1 MGTNHLFY
9 YRGSK
14 DKSRTQLIDSLIIL
28 CFFQNNEYSFWLS
41 LAKTDSLNLQR
52 DMKANKLF
60 LLAGFLLSGSMIPI
74 TAQNKKEKKQQRE
87 QAVREAVDAKAYKI
101 NVDRVMP
108 MKGGSKHLTSDYS
121 LEIRNDSVYSYL
133 PYFGVAYNVPYGG
146 GKGLN
151 FSAPLS
157 EYTSTYSKKGNA
169 KITLKVRN
177 EEDSYLY
184 NITIYPNGSSNIQV
198 TPTNRQSISF
208 SGEMDLKKK
217 E

>member
-1 MGTNHLFY
+1 
-9 YRGSK
+9 
-14 DKSRTQLIDSLIIL
+14 
-28 CFFQNNEYSFWLS
+28 
-41 LAKTDSLNLQR
+41 
-52 DMKANKLF
+52 
-60 LLAGFLLSGSMIPI
+60 MIPI

-151 FSAPLS
+151 LFAFISLCRFSESVLAKDS
-157 EYTSTYSKKGNA
+157 QKEYS
-169 KITLKVRN
+169 L
-177 EEDSYLY
+177 
-184 NITIYPNGSSNIQV
+184 
-198 TPTNRQSISF
+198 F
-208 SGEMDLKKK
+208 
-217 E
+217 

>member
-1 MGTNHLFY
+1 
-9 YRGSK
+9 
-14 DKSRTQLIDSLIIL
+14 
-28 CFFQNNEYSFWLS
+28 
-41 LAKTDSLNLQR
+41 
-52 DMKANKLF
+52 MKANKLF
-60 LLAGFLLSGSMIPI
+60 LLASLLLSGSMIPI

-157 EYTSTYSKKGNA
+157 EYTSGYSVNVSKK
-169 KITLKVRN
+169 
-177 EEDSYLY
+177 
-184 NITIYPNGSSNIQV
+184 
-198 TPTNRQSISF
+198 
-208 SGEMDLKKK
+208 
-217 E
+217 

>member
-1 MGTNHLFY
+1 
-9 YRGSK
+9 
-14 DKSRTQLIDSLIIL
+14 
-28 CFFQNNEYSFWLS
+28 
-41 LAKTDSLNLQR
+41 
-52 DMKANKLF
+52 MKANKLF
-60 LLAGFLLSGSMIPI
+60 LLASLLLSGSMIPI

-121 LEIRNDSVYSYL
+121 LEIRN
-133 PYFGVAYNVPYGG
+133 VPFGG

-177 EEDSYLY
+177 EEDNYLY

>member
-1 MGTNHLFY
+1 
-9 YRGSK
+9 
-14 DKSRTQLIDSLIIL
+14 
-28 CFFQNNEYSFWLS
+28 
-41 LAKTDSLNLQR
+41 
-52 DMKANKLF
+52 MKANKLF
-60 LLAGFLLSGSMIPI
+60 LLASLLLSGSMIPI
-74 TAQNKKEKKQQRE
+74 TAQNKKKQQRE

-169 KITLKVRN
+169 KITLEVRN
-177 EEDSYLY
+177 EEDNYLY
-184 NITIYPNGSSNIQV
+184 NITSNIQV

>member
-1 MGTNHLFY
+1 
-9 YRGSK
+9 
-14 DKSRTQLIDSLIIL
+14 
-28 CFFQNNEYSFWLS
+28 
-41 LAKTDSLNLQR
+41 
-52 DMKANKLF
+52 MKANKLF
-60 LLAGFLLSGSMIPI
+60 LLASLLLSGSMIPI

-108 MKGGSKHLTSDYS
+108 MKGGSKHLTSNYS

-169 KITLKVRN
+169 KITLEVRN
-177 EEDSYLY
+177 EEDNYLY

-208 SGEMDLKKK
+208 SGEIDLKKK

>member
-1 MGTNHLFY
+1 
-9 YRGSK
+9 
-14 DKSRTQLIDSLIIL
+14 
-28 CFFQNNEYSFWLS
+28 
-41 LAKTDSLNLQR
+41 
-52 DMKANKLF
+52 MKANKLF
-60 LLAGFLLSGSMIPI
+60 LLASLLLSGSMIPI

-87 QAVREAVDAKAYKI
+87 QAVREAVDTKAYKI

-157 EYTSTYSKKGNA
+157 EYTSAYNKKGNA

-177 EEDSYLY
+177 EEDNYLY
-184 NITIYPNGSSNIQV
+184 NIIIYPNGSSNIQV

>member
-1 MGTNHLFY
+1 MAIFG
-9 YRGSK
+9 K
-14 DKSRTQLIDSLIIL
+14 DRFTKPTERYES
-28 CFFQNNEYSFWLS
+28 
-41 LAKTDSLNLQR
+41 
-52 DMKANKLF
+52 
-60 LLAGFLLSGSMIPI
+60 LLAGLLLSGSMIPI

-177 EEDSYLY
+177 EEDS
-184 NITIYPNGSSNIQV
+184 SNIQV

>member
-1 MGTNHLFY
+1 
-9 YRGSK
+9 
-14 DKSRTQLIDSLIIL
+14 
-28 CFFQNNEYSFWLS
+28 
-41 LAKTDSLNLQR
+41 
-52 DMKANKLF
+52 MKANKLF
-60 LLAGFLLSGSMIPI
+60 LLASFFLSSSLTPI
-74 TAQNKKEKKQQRE
+74 AAQSKKEKKQQTE
-87 QAVREAVDAKAYKI
+87 QAVREAVDAKTYKI

-133 PYFGVAYNVPYGG
+133 PYFGG

-157 EYTSTYSKKGNA
+157 EYTSAYNKKGNA

-177 EEDSYLY
+177 EEDNYLY
-184 NITIYPNGSSNIQV
+184 NIIIYPNGSSNIQV

>member
-1 MGTNHLFY
+1 
-9 YRGSK
+9 
-14 DKSRTQLIDSLIIL
+14 
-28 CFFQNNEYSFWLS
+28 
-41 LAKTDSLNLQR
+41 
-52 DMKANKLF
+52 MKANKLF
-60 LLAGFLLSGSMIPI
+60 LLASLLLSGSMIPI

-177 EEDSYLY
+177 EEDNYLY

-208 SGEMDLKKK
+208 SGEMDLKKNEGGNLAASK
-217 E
+217 IRNLECPSYEICLIDYGCGKFNRKIHIMEQYP

>member
-1 MGTNHLFY
+1 
-9 YRGSK
+9 
-14 DKSRTQLIDSLIIL
+14 
-28 CFFQNNEYSFWLS
+28 
-41 LAKTDSLNLQR
+41 
-52 DMKANKLF
+52 MKANKLF
-60 LLAGFLLSGSMIPI
+60 LLASLLLSGSMIPI

-157 EYTSTYSKKGNA
+157 EYTSAYNKKGNA
-169 KITLKVRN
+169 KITLEVRN
-177 EEDSYLY
+177 EEDNYLY

>member
-1 MGTNHLFY
+1 
-9 YRGSK
+9 
-14 DKSRTQLIDSLIIL
+14 
-28 CFFQNNEYSFWLS
+28 
-41 LAKTDSLNLQR
+41 
-52 DMKANKLF
+52 MKANKLF
-60 LLAGFLLSGSMIPI
+60 LLAGLLLSGSMIPI

-133 PYFGVAYNVPYGG
+133 PYFGV

-177 EEDSYLY
+177 EEDNYLY

>member
-1 MGTNHLFY
+1 
-9 YRGSK
+9 
-14 DKSRTQLIDSLIIL
+14 
-28 CFFQNNEYSFWLS
+28 
-41 LAKTDSLNLQR
+41 
-52 DMKANKLF
+52 
-60 LLAGFLLSGSMIPI
+60 
-74 TAQNKKEKKQQRE
+74 
-87 QAVREAVDAKAYKI
+87 
-101 NVDRVMP
+101 

-177 EEDSYLY
+177 EEDNYLY
-184 NITIYPNGSSNIQV
+184 NIIIYPMAAVTYSHPYKQTIYFFLRRNGS
-198 TPTNRQSISF
+198 
-208 SGEMDLKKK
+208 K
-217 E
+217 EERMNHK

>member
-1 MGTNHLFY
+1 MFLIISEIYLFLF
-9 YRGSK
+9 
-14 DKSRTQLIDSLIIL
+14 RTHVIL

-60 LLAGFLLSGSMIPI
+60 LLAGLLLSGSMIPI

-177 EEDSYLY
+177 EEDNYLY

>member
-1 MGTNHLFY
+1 
-9 YRGSK
+9 
-14 DKSRTQLIDSLIIL
+14 
-28 CFFQNNEYSFWLS
+28 
-41 LAKTDSLNLQR
+41 
-52 DMKANKLF
+52 MKANKLF
-60 LLAGFLLSGSMIPI
+60 LLASLLLSGSMIPI

-133 PYFGVAYNVPYGG
+133 PYFGVAYNVSYG
-146 GKGLN
+146 
-151 FSAPLS
+151 S

-169 KITLKVRN
+169 KITLEVRN
-177 EEDSYLY
+177 EEDNYLY

>member
-1 MGTNHLFY
+1 
-9 YRGSK
+9 
-14 DKSRTQLIDSLIIL
+14 
-28 CFFQNNEYSFWLS
+28 
-41 LAKTDSLNLQR
+41 
-52 DMKANKLF
+52 MKANKLF
-60 LLAGFLLSGSMIPI
+60 ILASFFLSSSLTPI
-74 TAQNKKEKKQQRE
+74 AAQSKKEKKQQTE
-87 QAVREAVDAKAYKI
+87 QAVREAVDAKTYKI

-157 EYTSTYSKKGNA
+157 EYTSAYNKKGNA

-177 EEDSYLY
+177 EEDNYLY

>member
-1 MGTNHLFY
+1 MN
-9 YRGSK
+9 
-14 DKSRTQLIDSLIIL
+14 IL
-28 CFFQNNEYSFWLS
+28 CFFHNNEYSFWLT
-41 LAKTDSLNLQR
+41 LEKTDSLNLQR

-60 LLAGFLLSGSMIPI
+60 LLAGLLLSGSMIPI
-74 TAQNKKEKKQQRE
+74 TAQIKKVKKQQRE
-87 QAVREAVDAKAYKI
+87 QAVREAVDAKSYKI

-157 EYTSTYSKKGNA
+157 EYTSTYSKKGYA

-177 EEDSYLY
+177 EEDNYLY

>member
-1 MGTNHLFY
+1 
-9 YRGSK
+9 
-14 DKSRTQLIDSLIIL
+14 
-28 CFFQNNEYSFWLS
+28 
-41 LAKTDSLNLQR
+41 
-52 DMKANKLF
+52 
-60 LLAGFLLSGSMIPI
+60 MIPI

-177 EEDSYLY
+177 GKTITFTISPFIPMAAVTYRSPHKQ
-184 NITIYPNGSSNIQV
+184 TIYFFLRRNGS
-198 TPTNRQSISF
+198 
-208 SGEMDLKKK
+208 K
-217 E
+217 EERMNHK

>member
-1 MGTNHLFY
+1 
-9 YRGSK
+9 
-14 DKSRTQLIDSLIIL
+14 
-28 CFFQNNEYSFWLS
+28 
-41 LAKTDSLNLQR
+41 
-52 DMKANKLF
+52 MKANKLF
-60 LLAGFLLSGSMIPI
+60 LLASLLLSGSMIPI

-157 EYTSTYSKKGNA
+157 EYTSTYSKNGNA

-177 EEDSYLY
+177 EEDNYF
-184 NITIYPNGSSNIQV
+184 TISPFIPMAAV
-198 TPTNRQSISF
+198 TYRSPPQTDNLFLSPEKWI
-208 SGEMDLKKK
+208 
-217 E
+217 